1 MGQFRHMIGSDQSH
15 FWQEL
20 KLLRRQYRALNIVLI
35 TAGETLNVNG
45 TDLYTMELEI
55 KNLPCHAY
63 MLLREQG
70 DFGDA
75 AKTPYFFRSR
85 ETRDKTIRYLMKPKR
100 SNDGIESNCDWRLS
114 TEWSWGCTFCRIDTE
129 MFCNPDRTCKLVT
142 HDVTDLK
149 WNFVMMHHTLKV
161 SKMHAGEKN
170 TNCK

>member
-1 MGQFRHMIGSDQSH
+1 MTTIALSLDALKLCVTAAIESDAMLIFWHHKMGQFRHMIGSDQGH
-15 FWQEL
+15 FRQEL
-20 KLLRRQYRALNIVLI
+20 KSLRRQYRALNIVLI

-75 AKTPYFFRSR
+75 AKTPYLFRSR

-100 SNDGIESNCDWRLS
+100 SNDGIESNCD
-114 TEWSWGCTFCRIDTE
+114 
-129 MFCNPDRTCKLVT
+129 
-142 HDVTDLK
+142 
-149 WNFVMMHHTLKV
+149 
-161 SKMHAGEKN
+161 
-170 TNCK
+170 